1 MTLKAVIFGSIG
13 SFSETSRIQLE
24 SFNEALLQN
33 GLKQQWDEKEYIEFL
48 KIQGGI
54 NRLKIIFPENSPQ
67 VLEMIHSEKTRLFQQ
82 KLAEGESFL
91 RIGFEAFCEM
101 LLQNNIL
108 IGLASTT
115 FLESIEA
122 ILKSLNTISRENFT
136 FIGHQGLTQRQ
147 KPDPEIYE
155 MALREMGVKKDE
167 VLAFE
172 DTRLSLMSPM
182 HAGIKTI
189 AIPGELSSGQDFS
202 EATLVIQQYS
212 DLDLER
218 LNEFFFL
225 NKINEL
231 RENIQSVFIG
241 FWNLMICMESKH
253 FHFKEL
259 DIIHF
264 QMCDSVFFQLLEGAL
279 RCISKSSISIFPG
292 FHVPNTKPLQQRQ
305 PNQSPKCPV

>member
-24 SFNEALLQN
+24 SFNEALSQN

-48 KIQGGI
+48 KIQGGL
-54 NRLKIIFPENSPQ
+54 NRLKKVFPESSPQ
-67 VLEMIHSEKTRLFQQ
+67 LLEKIHSDKTRLFQQ
-82 KLAEGESFL
+82 KLTEGESFL
-91 RIGFEAFCEM
+91 RTGFEAFCKM

-115 FLESIEA
+115 FLDSIDA
-122 ILKSLNTISRENFT
+122 ILKSLNTISRENFA

-155 MALREMGVKKDE
+155 IALREMGVKKDE

-172 DTRLSLMSPM
+172 DTRLSLMSPI

-218 LNEFFFL
+218 LNEIFL
-225 NKINEL
+225 
-231 RENIQSVFIG
+231 S
-241 FWNLMICMESKH
+241 
-253 FHFKEL
+253 
-259 DIIHF
+259 
-264 QMCDSVFFQLLEGAL
+264 
-279 RCISKSSISIFPG
+279 
-292 FHVPNTKPLQQRQ
+292 
-305 PNQSPKCPV
+305 

>member
-1 MTLKAVIFGSIG
+1 MTMTLKAVIFGSIG

-24 SFNEALLQN
+24 SFNEALSQN

-48 KIQGGI
+48 KIQGGL
-54 NRLKIIFPENSPQ
+54 NRLKQVFPESNPQ
-67 VLEMIHSEKTRLFQQ
+67 VLEKIHSDKTRLFQQ

-91 RIGFEAFCEM
+91 RTGFEAFCEM

-115 FLESIEA
+115 FLDSIDA
-122 ILKSLNTISRENFT
+122 ILKSLNTISRENFA

-155 MALREMGVKKDE
+155 IALREMGVKKDE

-172 DTRLSLMSPM
+172 DTRLSLMSPI

-218 LNEFFFL
+218 LNE
-225 NKINEL
+225 I
-231 RENIQSVFIG
+231 
-241 FWNLMICMESKH
+241 
-253 FHFKEL
+253 
-259 DIIHF
+259 
-264 QMCDSVFFQLLEGAL
+264 LL
-279 RCISKSSISIFPG
+279 S
-292 FHVPNTKPLQQRQ
+292 
-305 PNQSPKCPV
+305 

>member
-24 SFNEALLQN
+24 SFNEALSQS
-33 GLKQQWDEKEYIEFL
+33 GLKHHWDEKEYIEFL
-48 KIQGGI
+48 KIQGGL
-54 NRLKIIFPENSPQ
+54 NRLKRVFPESSPQ
-67 VLEMIHSEKTRLFQQ
+67 LLEKIHSDKTRLFQQ
-82 KLAEGESFL
+82 KLTEGESFL
-91 RIGFEAFCEM
+91 RTGFEAFCKM

-115 FLESIEA
+115 FLDSIDA
-122 ILKSLNTISRENFT
+122 ILKSLNTISKENFA

-172 DTRLSLMSPM
+172 DTRLSLMSPIQ
-182 HAGIKTI
+182 AGIKTI

-218 LNEFFFL
+218 LNE
-225 NKINEL
+225 I
-231 RENIQSVFIG
+231 
-241 FWNLMICMESKH
+241 
-253 FHFKEL
+253 
-259 DIIHF
+259 
-264 QMCDSVFFQLLEGAL
+264 LL
-279 RCISKSSISIFPG
+279 S
-292 FHVPNTKPLQQRQ
+292 
-305 PNQSPKCPV
+305 

>member
-24 SFNEALLQN
+24 SFNEALSQN

-48 KIQGGI
+48 KIQGGL
-54 NRLKIIFPENSPQ
+54 NRLKKVFPESSPQ
-67 VLEMIHSEKTRLFQQ
+67 LLEKIHSDKTRLFQQ
-82 KLAEGESFL
+82 KLTEGESFL
-91 RIGFEAFCEM
+91 RTGFEAFCKM

-115 FLESIEA
+115 FLDSIDA
-122 ILKSLNTISRENFT
+122 ILKSLNTISRENFA

-155 MALREMGVKKDE
+155 IALREMGVKKDE

-172 DTRLSLMSPM
+172 DTRLSLMSPI

-212 DLDLER
+212 DLDLEQ
-218 LNEFFFL
+218 
-225 NKINEL
+225 INEIML
-231 RENIQSVFIG
+231 S
-241 FWNLMICMESKH
+241 
-253 FHFKEL
+253 
-259 DIIHF
+259 
-264 QMCDSVFFQLLEGAL
+264 
-279 RCISKSSISIFPG
+279 
-292 FHVPNTKPLQQRQ
+292 
-305 PNQSPKCPV
+305 

>member
-24 SFNEALLQN
+24 SFNEALSQN

-48 KIQGGI
+48 KIQGGL
-54 NRLKIIFPENSPQ
+54 NRLKKVFPESSPQ
-67 VLEMIHSEKTRLFQQ
+67 VLEKIHSDKTRLFQQ

-91 RIGFEAFCEM
+91 RTGFEAFCEM

-115 FLESIEA
+115 FLDSIDA
-122 ILKSLNTISRENFT
+122 ILKSLNTISRENFA

-155 MALREMGVKKDE
+155 IALREMGVKKEE

-172 DTRLSLMSPM
+172 DTRLSLMSPI

-218 LNEFFFL
+218 LNE
-225 NKINEL
+225 I
-231 RENIQSVFIG
+231 
-241 FWNLMICMESKH
+241 
-253 FHFKEL
+253 
-259 DIIHF
+259 
-264 QMCDSVFFQLLEGAL
+264 LL
-279 RCISKSSISIFPG
+279 S
-292 FHVPNTKPLQQRQ
+292 
-305 PNQSPKCPV
+305 

>member
-24 SFNEALLQN
+24 SFNEALSQN
-33 GLKQQWDEKEYIEFL
+33 GLKHQWDEKEYIEFL
-48 KIQGGI
+48 KIQGGL
-54 NRLKIIFPENSPQ
+54 NRLKQVFPESSPQ
-67 VLEMIHSEKTRLFQQ
+67 VLEKIHSDKTRLFQQ

-115 FLESIEA
+115 FLDSIDG
-122 ILKSLNTISRENFT
+122 ILKSLNTISRENFA

-155 MALREMGVKKDE
+155 MALREMGVNKNE

-172 DTRLSLMSPM
+172 DTRLSLMSPI

-218 LNEFFFL
+218 LNE
-225 NKINEL
+225 I
-231 RENIQSVFIG
+231 
-241 FWNLMICMESKH
+241 
-253 FHFKEL
+253 
-259 DIIHF
+259 
-264 QMCDSVFFQLLEGAL
+264 LL
-279 RCISKSSISIFPG
+279 S
-292 FHVPNTKPLQQRQ
+292 
-305 PNQSPKCPV
+305 

>member
-24 SFNEALLQN
+24 SFNEALSQN
-33 GLKQQWDEKEYIEFL
+33 GLKHQWNEKEYIEFL
-48 KIQGGI
+48 KIQGGL
-54 NRLKIIFPENSPQ
+54 NRLKQVFPESNPQ
-67 VLEMIHSEKTRLFQQ
+67 VLEKIHSDKTRLFQQ

-91 RIGFEAFCEM
+91 RTGFESFCEM

-115 FLESIEA
+115 FLDSIDA
-122 ILKSLNTISRENFT
+122 ILKCLNTISKENFA

-172 DTRLSLMSPM
+172 DTRLSLMSPI

-202 EATLVIQQYS
+202 EATLVIQEYS

-218 LNEFFFL
+218 LNE
-225 NKINEL
+225 I
-231 RENIQSVFIG
+231 
-241 FWNLMICMESKH
+241 
-253 FHFKEL
+253 
-259 DIIHF
+259 
-264 QMCDSVFFQLLEGAL
+264 LL
-279 RCISKSSISIFPG
+279 S
-292 FHVPNTKPLQQRQ
+292 
-305 PNQSPKCPV
+305 

>member
-54 NRLKIIFPENSPQ
+54 YRLKIIFPENSPQ
-67 VLEMIHSEKTRLFQQ
+67 VLEKTHSEKTRLFQQ

-91 RIGFEAFCEM
+91 RVGFETFCEM

-115 FLESIEA
+115 FLDSIDA
-122 ILKSLNTISRENFT
+122 ILKSLNTISRENFA

-147 KPDPEIYE
+147 KPDTEIYE
-155 MALREMGVKKDE
+155 IALREMGVKKDE

-172 DTRLSLMSPM
+172 DTRLSLMSPI

-218 LNEFFFL
+218 LNEIL
-225 NKINEL
+225 H
-231 RENIQSVFIG
+231 S
-241 FWNLMICMESKH
+241 
-253 FHFKEL
+253 
-259 DIIHF
+259 
-264 QMCDSVFFQLLEGAL
+264 
-279 RCISKSSISIFPG
+279 
-292 FHVPNTKPLQQRQ
+292 
-305 PNQSPKCPV
+305 

>member
-1 MTLKAVIFGSIG
+1 MTMTLKAVIFGSIG
-13 SFSETSRIQLE
+13 SFSETSLIQLE
-24 SFNEALLQN
+24 SFNEALSQN

-48 KIQGGI
+48 KIQGGL
-54 NRLKIIFPENSPQ
+54 NRLKQVFPESSPQ
-67 VLEMIHSEKTRLFQQ
+67 VLEKIHSDKTRLFQQ

-115 FLESIEA
+115 FLDSIDA
-122 ILKSLNTISRENFT
+122 ILKSLNTISRENFA

-155 MALREMGVKKDE
+155 IALREMGVKKEE

-172 DTRLSLMSPM
+172 DTRLSLMSPI

-218 LNEFFFL
+218 LNE
-225 NKINEL
+225 I
-231 RENIQSVFIG
+231 
-241 FWNLMICMESKH
+241 
-253 FHFKEL
+253 
-259 DIIHF
+259 
-264 QMCDSVFFQLLEGAL
+264 LL
-279 RCISKSSISIFPG
+279 S
-292 FHVPNTKPLQQRQ
+292 
-305 PNQSPKCPV
+305 

>member
-48 KIQGGI
+48 KIQGGL
-54 NRLKIIFPENSPQ
+54 NRLKKVFPESSPQ
-67 VLEMIHSEKTRLFQQ
+67 LLEKIHSDKTRLFQQ
-82 KLAEGESFL
+82 KLTEGESFL
-91 RIGFEAFCEM
+91 RTGFEAFCKM

-115 FLESIEA
+115 FLDSIDA
-122 ILKSLNTISRENFT
+122 ILKSLNTISRENFA

-155 MALREMGVKKDE
+155 IALREMGVKKEE

-172 DTRLSLMSPM
+172 DTRLSLMSPI

-189 AIPGELSSGQDFS
+189 AIPGELSNGQDFS
-202 EATLVIQQYS
+202 EATLVIQQSS

-218 LNEFFFL
+218 LNE
-225 NKINEL
+225 I
-231 RENIQSVFIG
+231 
-241 FWNLMICMESKH
+241 
-253 FHFKEL
+253 
-259 DIIHF
+259 
-264 QMCDSVFFQLLEGAL
+264 LL
-279 RCISKSSISIFPG
+279 S
-292 FHVPNTKPLQQRQ
+292 
-305 PNQSPKCPV
+305 

>member
-1 MTLKAVIFGSIG
+1 MTMTLKAVIFGSIG

-24 SFNEALLQN
+24 SFNEALSQN

-48 KIQGGI
+48 KIQGGL
-54 NRLKIIFPENSPQ
+54 NRLKQVFPESSPQ
-67 VLEMIHSEKTRLFQQ
+67 VLEKIHSDKTRLFQQ

-91 RIGFEAFCEM
+91 RTGFEAFCEM

-115 FLESIEA
+115 FLDSIDA
-122 ILKSLNTISRENFT
+122 ILKSLNTISKENFA

-155 MALREMGVKKDE
+155 IALREMGVKKDE

-172 DTRLSLMSPM
+172 DTRLSLMSPI

-218 LNEFFFL
+218 LNE
-225 NKINEL
+225 I
-231 RENIQSVFIG
+231 
-241 FWNLMICMESKH
+241 
-253 FHFKEL
+253 
-259 DIIHF
+259 
-264 QMCDSVFFQLLEGAL
+264 LL
-279 RCISKSSISIFPG
+279 S
-292 FHVPNTKPLQQRQ
+292 
-305 PNQSPKCPV
+305 

>member
-24 SFNEALLQN
+24 SFNEALSQN

-48 KIQGGI
+48 KIQGGL
-54 NRLKIIFPENSPQ
+54 NRLKQVFPESGPQ
-67 VLEMIHSEKTRLFQQ
+67 VLEKIHSDKTRLFQQ

-91 RIGFEAFCEM
+91 RTGFEAFCEM

-115 FLESIEA
+115 FLDSIDA
-122 ILKSLNTISRENFT
+122 ILKSLNTISKENFA

-155 MALREMGVKKDE
+155 IALREMGVKKDE

-172 DTRLSLMSPM
+172 DTRLSLMSPI

-218 LNEFFFL
+218 LNE
-225 NKINEL
+225 I
-231 RENIQSVFIG
+231 
-241 FWNLMICMESKH
+241 
-253 FHFKEL
+253 
-259 DIIHF
+259 
-264 QMCDSVFFQLLEGAL
+264 LL
-279 RCISKSSISIFPG
+279 S
-292 FHVPNTKPLQQRQ
+292 
-305 PNQSPKCPV
+305 

>member
-13 SFSETSRIQLE
+13 SFSETSRIQLD
-24 SFNEALLQN
+24 SFNEALSQN
-33 GLKQQWDEKEYIEFL
+33 ALNHQWDEKEYIEFL
-48 KIQGGI
+48 KIQGGL
-54 NRLKIIFPENSPQ
+54 NRLKQVFPESSPQ
-67 VLEMIHSEKTRLFQQ
+67 VLEKIHSEKTRLFQQ

-91 RIGFEAFCEM
+91 RTGFEAFCEM

-115 FLESIEA
+115 FLDSIDG
-122 ILKSLNTISRENFT
+122 ILKSLNTISRENFA

-172 DTRLSLMSPM
+172 DTRLSLMSPI

-212 DLDLER
+212 DLDLEQ
-218 LNEFFFL
+218 LNEIML
-225 NKINEL
+225 
-231 RENIQSVFIG
+231 S
-241 FWNLMICMESKH
+241 
-253 FHFKEL
+253 
-259 DIIHF
+259 
-264 QMCDSVFFQLLEGAL
+264 
-279 RCISKSSISIFPG
+279 
-292 FHVPNTKPLQQRQ
+292 
-305 PNQSPKCPV
+305 

>member
-1 MTLKAVIFGSIG
+1 MTLKAVIFGSSG

-24 SFNEALLQN
+24 SFNEALSQN
-33 GLKQQWDEKEYIEFL
+33 GLKHQWDEKEYIEFL
-48 KIQGGI
+48 KIQGGL
-54 NRLKIIFPENSPQ
+54 NRLKQVFPESSPQ
-67 VLEMIHSEKTRLFQQ
+67 VLEKIHSDKTRLFQQ
-82 KLAEGESFL
+82 KLAEGESYL
-91 RIGFEAFCEM
+91 RTGFETFCEM

-115 FLESIEA
+115 FLDSIDA
-122 ILKSLNTISRENFT
+122 ILKSLNTISRENFA

-155 MALREMGVKKDE
+155 IALREMGVKKDE

-172 DTRLSLMSPM
+172 DTRLSLMSPI

-218 LNEFFFL
+218 LNEFFFH
-225 NKINEL
+225 E
-231 RENIQSVFIG
+231 
-241 FWNLMICMESKH
+241 
-253 FHFKEL
+253 
-259 DIIHF
+259 
-264 QMCDSVFFQLLEGAL
+264 
-279 RCISKSSISIFPG
+279 
-292 FHVPNTKPLQQRQ
+292 
-305 PNQSPKCPV
+305 

>member
-24 SFNEALLQN
+24 SFNEALSQN
-33 GLKQQWDEKEYIEFL
+33 GLKHQWDEKEYIEFL
-48 KIQGGI
+48 KIQGGL
-54 NRLKIIFPENSPQ
+54 NRLKQVFPESSPQ
-67 VLEMIHSEKTRLFQQ
+67 VLEKIHSDKTRLFQQ

-91 RIGFEAFCEM
+91 RTGFEAFCEM

-115 FLESIEA
+115 FLDSIDA
-122 ILKSLNTISRENFT
+122 ILKSLNTISRENFA

-155 MALREMGVKKDE
+155 IALREMGVKKEE

-172 DTRLSLMSPM
+172 DTRLSLMSPI

-218 LNEFFFL
+218 LNE
-225 NKINEL
+225 I
-231 RENIQSVFIG
+231 
-241 FWNLMICMESKH
+241 
-253 FHFKEL
+253 
-259 DIIHF
+259 
-264 QMCDSVFFQLLEGAL
+264 LL
-279 RCISKSSISIFPG
+279 S
-292 FHVPNTKPLQQRQ
+292 
-305 PNQSPKCPV
+305 

>member
-24 SFNEALLQN
+24 SFNEALSQN

-48 KIQGGI
+48 KIQGGL
-54 NRLKIIFPENSPQ
+54 NRLKQVFPESSPQ
-67 VLEMIHSEKTRLFQQ
+67 VLEKIHSDKTRLFQQ

-91 RIGFEAFCEM
+91 RTGFEAFCEI

-115 FLESIEA
+115 FLESIDA
-122 ILKSLNTISRENFT
+122 ILKSLNTISRENFS

-155 MALREMGVKKDE
+155 IALREMGVKKEE

-172 DTRLSLMSPM
+172 DTRLSLMSPI

-189 AIPGELSSGQDFS
+189 AIPGELSNGQDFS

-218 LNEFFFL
+218 LNE
-225 NKINEL
+225 I
-231 RENIQSVFIG
+231 
-241 FWNLMICMESKH
+241 
-253 FHFKEL
+253 
-259 DIIHF
+259 
-264 QMCDSVFFQLLEGAL
+264 LL
-279 RCISKSSISIFPG
+279 S
-292 FHVPNTKPLQQRQ
+292 
-305 PNQSPKCPV
+305 

>member
-24 SFNEALLQN
+24 SFNEALSQN
-33 GLKQQWDEKEYIEFL
+33 GLKHHWDEKEYIEFL
-48 KIQGGI
+48 KIQGGL
-54 NRLKIIFPENSPQ
+54 NRLKKVFPESSPQ
-67 VLEMIHSEKTRLFQQ
+67 VLEKIHSDKTRLFQQ

-91 RIGFEAFCEM
+91 RTGFEAFCEM

-115 FLESIEA
+115 FLDSIDA
-122 ILKSLNTISRENFT
+122 ILKSLNTISRENFA

-155 MALREMGVKKDE
+155 IALREMGVKKDE

-172 DTRLSLMSPM
+172 DTRLSLMSPI

-218 LNEFFFL
+218 LNE
-225 NKINEL
+225 I
-231 RENIQSVFIG
+231 
-241 FWNLMICMESKH
+241 
-253 FHFKEL
+253 
-259 DIIHF
+259 
-264 QMCDSVFFQLLEGAL
+264 LL
-279 RCISKSSISIFPG
+279 S
-292 FHVPNTKPLQQRQ
+292 
-305 PNQSPKCPV
+305 

>member
-1 MTLKAVIFGSIG
+1 MTLKAIIFGSIG

-24 SFNEALLQN
+24 SFNEALSQN
-33 GLKQQWDEKEYIEFL
+33 GLKHQWNEKEYIEFL
-48 KIQGGI
+48 KIQGGL
-54 NRLKIIFPENSPQ
+54 NRLKQVFPESSPQ
-67 VLEMIHSEKTRLFQQ
+67 VLEKIHSDKTRLFQQ

-91 RIGFEAFCEM
+91 RTGFESFCEM

-115 FLESIEA
+115 FLESIDT
-122 ILKSLNTISRENFT
+122 ILKSLNTISRENFS

-147 KPDPEIYE
+147 KPDLEIYE
-155 MALREMGVKKDE
+155 MALREMGVKKEE

-172 DTRLSLMSPM
+172 DTRLSLMSPI

-218 LNEFFFL
+218 LNEIL
-225 NKINEL
+225 H
-231 RENIQSVFIG
+231 S
-241 FWNLMICMESKH
+241 
-253 FHFKEL
+253 
-259 DIIHF
+259 
-264 QMCDSVFFQLLEGAL
+264 
-279 RCISKSSISIFPG
+279 
-292 FHVPNTKPLQQRQ
+292 
-305 PNQSPKCPV
+305 

>member
-24 SFNEALLQN
+24 SFNEALSQS
-33 GLKQQWDEKEYIEFL
+33 GLKHHWDEKEYIEFL
-48 KIQGGI
+48 RIQGGL
-54 NRLKIIFPENSPQ
+54 NRLKKVFPESNPQ
-67 VLEMIHSEKTRLFQQ
+67 LLEKIHSDKTRLFQQ
-82 KLAEGESFL
+82 KLTEGESFL
-91 RIGFEAFCEM
+91 RTGFEAFCKM

-115 FLESIEA
+115 FLESIDA
-122 ILKSLNTISRENFT
+122 ILKSLNIISRENFS
-136 FIGHQGLTQRQ
+136 FIGHQGLTKRQ

-172 DTRLSLMSPM
+172 DTRLSLMSPI

-218 LNEFFFL
+218 LNE
-225 NKINEL
+225 
-231 RENIQSVFIG
+231 S
-241 FWNLMICMESKH
+241 
-253 FHFKEL
+253 
-259 DIIHF
+259 
-264 QMCDSVFFQLLEGAL
+264 LL
-279 RCISKSSISIFPG
+279 S
-292 FHVPNTKPLQQRQ
+292 
-305 PNQSPKCPV
+305 

>member
-24 SFNEALLQN
+24 SFNEALSQN

-48 KIQGGI
+48 NIQGGL
-54 NRLKIIFPENSPQ
+54 NRLKQVFPESNPQ
-67 VLEMIHSEKTRLFQQ
+67 VLEKIHSDKTRLFQQ

-91 RIGFEAFCEM
+91 RTGFEAFCEM

-115 FLESIEA
+115 FLDSIDA
-122 ILKSLNTISRENFT
+122 ILKSLNTISRENFA

-155 MALREMGVKKDE
+155 IALREMGVKKDE

-172 DTRLSLMSPM
+172 DTRLSLMSPI

-218 LNEFFFL
+218 LNE
-225 NKINEL
+225 I
-231 RENIQSVFIG
+231 
-241 FWNLMICMESKH
+241 
-253 FHFKEL
+253 
-259 DIIHF
+259 
-264 QMCDSVFFQLLEGAL
+264 LL
-279 RCISKSSISIFPG
+279 S
-292 FHVPNTKPLQQRQ
+292 
-305 PNQSPKCPV
+305 

>member
-24 SFNEALLQN
+24 SFNEALSQN
-33 GLKQQWDEKEYIEFL
+33 GLKHQWDEKEYIEFL
-48 KIQGGI
+48 KIQGGL
-54 NRLKIIFPENSPQ
+54 NRLKKVFPESSPQ
-67 VLEMIHSEKTRLFQQ
+67 VLEKIHSDKTRLFQK

-115 FLESIEA
+115 FLDSIDA
-122 ILKSLNTISRENFT
+122 ILKSLNTISKENFA
-136 FIGHQGLTQRQ
+136 FVGHQGLTQRQ

-155 MALREMGVKKDE
+155 IALREMGVKKDE

-172 DTRLSLMSPM
+172 DTRLSLMSPI

-218 LNEFFFL
+218 LNE
-225 NKINEL
+225 I
-231 RENIQSVFIG
+231 
-241 FWNLMICMESKH
+241 
-253 FHFKEL
+253 
-259 DIIHF
+259 
-264 QMCDSVFFQLLEGAL
+264 LL
-279 RCISKSSISIFPG
+279 S
-292 FHVPNTKPLQQRQ
+292 
-305 PNQSPKCPV
+305 

>member
-24 SFNEALLQN
+24 SFNEALSQS
-33 GLKQQWDEKEYIEFL
+33 GLKHHWDEKEYIEFL
-48 KIQGGI
+48 KIQGGL
-54 NRLKIIFPENSPQ
+54 NRLKKVFPESSPQ
-67 VLEMIHSEKTRLFQQ
+67 LLEKIHSHKTRLFQQ
-82 KLAEGESFL
+82 KLTEGESFL
-91 RIGFEAFCEM
+91 RTGFEAFCKM

-115 FLESIEA
+115 FLDSIDA
-122 ILKSLNTISRENFT
+122 ILKSLNTISRDNFA

-155 MALREMGVKKDE
+155 IALREMGVKKDE

-172 DTRLSLMSPM
+172 DTRLSLMSPI

-218 LNEFFFL
+218 LNE
-225 NKINEL
+225 I
-231 RENIQSVFIG
+231 
-241 FWNLMICMESKH
+241 
-253 FHFKEL
+253 
-259 DIIHF
+259 
-264 QMCDSVFFQLLEGAL
+264 LL
-279 RCISKSSISIFPG
+279 S
-292 FHVPNTKPLQQRQ
+292 
-305 PNQSPKCPV
+305 

>member
-24 SFNEALLQN
+24 SFNEALSQN

-48 KIQGGI
+48 KIQGGL
-54 NRLKIIFPENSPQ
+54 NRLKQVFPESSPQ
-67 VLEMIHSEKTRLFQQ
+67 VLEKIHSDKTRLFQQ
-82 KLAEGESFL
+82 KLVEGESFL

-115 FLESIEA
+115 FLDSIDA
-122 ILKSLNTISRENFT
+122 ILKSLNTISRENFA

-172 DTRLSLMSPM
+172 DTRLSLMSPI

-218 LNEFFFL
+218 LNE
-225 NKINEL
+225 I
-231 RENIQSVFIG
+231 
-241 FWNLMICMESKH
+241 
-253 FHFKEL
+253 
-259 DIIHF
+259 
-264 QMCDSVFFQLLEGAL
+264 LL
-279 RCISKSSISIFPG
+279 S
-292 FHVPNTKPLQQRQ
+292 
-305 PNQSPKCPV
+305 

>member
-24 SFNEALLQN
+24 SFNEALSQN

-48 KIQGGI
+48 KIQGGL
-54 NRLKIIFPENSPQ
+54 NRLKQVFPESNPQ
-67 VLEMIHSEKTRLFQQ
+67 VLEKIHSDKTRLFQQ

-91 RIGFEAFCEM
+91 RTGFEAFCEM

-115 FLESIEA
+115 FLDSIDA
-122 ILKSLNTISRENFT
+122 ILKSLNTISRENFA

-155 MALREMGVKKDE
+155 MALKEMGVKKDE

-172 DTRLSLMSPM
+172 DTRLSLMSPI

-218 LNEFFFL
+218 LNE
-225 NKINEL
+225 I
-231 RENIQSVFIG
+231 
-241 FWNLMICMESKH
+241 
-253 FHFKEL
+253 
-259 DIIHF
+259 
-264 QMCDSVFFQLLEGAL
+264 LL
-279 RCISKSSISIFPG
+279 S
-292 FHVPNTKPLQQRQ
+292 
-305 PNQSPKCPV
+305 

>member
-24 SFNEALLQN
+24 SFNEALSQN

-48 KIQGGI
+48 KIQGGL
-54 NRLKIIFPENSPQ
+54 NRLKKVFPESSPQ
-67 VLEMIHSEKTRLFQQ
+67 VLEKIHSDKTRLFQQ
-82 KLAEGESFL
+82 KLVEGESFL

-115 FLESIEA
+115 FLDSIDA
-122 ILKSLNTISRENFT
+122 ILKSLNTISRENFA
-136 FIGHQGLTQRQ
+136 FIGHQGLTLRQ

-155 MALREMGVKKDE
+155 IALREMGVKKDE

-172 DTRLSLMSPM
+172 DTRLSLMSPI

-218 LNEFFFL
+218 LNE
-225 NKINEL
+225 I
-231 RENIQSVFIG
+231 
-241 FWNLMICMESKH
+241 
-253 FHFKEL
+253 
-259 DIIHF
+259 
-264 QMCDSVFFQLLEGAL
+264 LL
-279 RCISKSSISIFPG
+279 S
-292 FHVPNTKPLQQRQ
+292 
-305 PNQSPKCPV
+305 

>member
-1 MTLKAVIFGSIG
+1 MTMTLKAVIFGSIG

-24 SFNEALLQN
+24 SFNEALSQN
-33 GLKQQWDEKEYIEFL
+33 GLKHQWDEKEYIEFL
-48 KIQGGI
+48 KIQGGL
-54 NRLKIIFPENSPQ
+54 NRLKQVFPESNPQ
-67 VLEMIHSEKTRLFQQ
+67 VLEKIHSDKTRLFQQ

-91 RIGFEAFCEM
+91 RTGFEAFCEM

-115 FLESIEA
+115 FLDSIDA
-122 ILKSLNTISRENFT
+122 ILKSLNTISRENFA
-136 FIGHQGLTQRQ
+136 FIGHQGLSQRQ

-155 MALREMGVKKDE
+155 IALREMGVKKDE

-172 DTRLSLMSPM
+172 DTRLSLMSPI

-218 LNEFFFL
+218 LNE
-225 NKINEL
+225 I
-231 RENIQSVFIG
+231 
-241 FWNLMICMESKH
+241 
-253 FHFKEL
+253 
-259 DIIHF
+259 
-264 QMCDSVFFQLLEGAL
+264 LL
-279 RCISKSSISIFPG
+279 S
-292 FHVPNTKPLQQRQ
+292 
-305 PNQSPKCPV
+305 

>member
-24 SFNEALLQN
+24 SFNEALSQN

-48 KIQGGI
+48 KIQGGL
-54 NRLKIIFPENSPQ
+54 NRLKQVFPESSPQ
-67 VLEMIHSEKTRLFQQ
+67 VLEKIHSDKTRLFQQ

-91 RIGFEAFCEM
+91 RTGFEAFCEM

-115 FLESIEA
+115 FLDSIDA
-122 ILKSLNTISRENFT
+122 ILKSLNTISRENFA

-155 MALREMGVKKDE
+155 IALREMGVKKDE

-172 DTRLSLMSPM
+172 DTRLSLMSPI

-189 AIPGELSSGQDFS
+189 AIPGELSNGQDFS

-218 LNEFFFL
+218 LNE
-225 NKINEL
+225 I
-231 RENIQSVFIG
+231 
-241 FWNLMICMESKH
+241 
-253 FHFKEL
+253 
-259 DIIHF
+259 
-264 QMCDSVFFQLLEGAL
+264 LL
-279 RCISKSSISIFPG
+279 S
-292 FHVPNTKPLQQRQ
+292 
-305 PNQSPKCPV
+305 

>member
-24 SFNEALLQN
+24 SFNEALSQN
-33 GLKQQWDEKEYIEFL
+33 GLKHQWDEKEYIEFL
-48 KIQGGI
+48 KIQGGL
-54 NRLKIIFPENSPQ
+54 NRLKQVFPESSPQ
-67 VLEMIHSEKTRLFQQ
+67 VLEKIHSDKTRLFQQ

-91 RIGFEAFCEM
+91 RTGFEAFCEM

-115 FLESIEA
+115 FLDSIDA
-122 ILKSLNTISRENFT
+122 ILKSLNTISKENFA

-155 MALREMGVKKDE
+155 IALREMGVEKDE
-167 VLAFE
+167 VVAFE
-172 DTRLSLMSPM
+172 DTRLSLMSPI

-218 LNEFFFL
+218 LNE
-225 NKINEL
+225 I
-231 RENIQSVFIG
+231 
-241 FWNLMICMESKH
+241 
-253 FHFKEL
+253 
-259 DIIHF
+259 
-264 QMCDSVFFQLLEGAL
+264 LL
-279 RCISKSSISIFPG
+279 S
-292 FHVPNTKPLQQRQ
+292 
-305 PNQSPKCPV
+305 

>member
-48 KIQGGI
+48 KIQGGL
-54 NRLKIIFPENSPQ
+54 NRLKKVFPESSPQ
-67 VLEMIHSEKTRLFQQ
+67 VLEKIHSDKTRLFQQ

-115 FLESIEA
+115 FLESIDA

-172 DTRLSLMSPM
+172 DTRLSLMSPI

-218 LNEFFFL
+218 LNE
-225 NKINEL
+225 I
-231 RENIQSVFIG
+231 
-241 FWNLMICMESKH
+241 
-253 FHFKEL
+253 
-259 DIIHF
+259 
-264 QMCDSVFFQLLEGAL
+264 LL
-279 RCISKSSISIFPG
+279 S
-292 FHVPNTKPLQQRQ
+292 
-305 PNQSPKCPV
+305 

>member
-1 MTLKAVIFGSIG
+1 M
-13 SFSETSRIQLE
+13 E

-33 GLKQQWDEKEYIEFL
+33 GLKQQWDEKEYVEFL

-67 VLEMIHSEKTRLFQQ
+67 VLEKIHSEKTRLFQQ

-91 RIGFEAFCEM
+91 RTGFDAFCEK

-115 FLESIEA
+115 FLDSIDA
-122 ILKSLNTISRENFT
+122 ILKSLNTISRENFN

-155 MALREMGVKKDE
+155 IALREMGVKKDE

-172 DTRLSLMSPM
+172 DTRLSLMSPI

-202 EATLVIQQYS
+202 EATLVIQEYS

-218 LNEFFFL
+218 LNE
-225 NKINEL
+225 I
-231 RENIQSVFIG
+231 
-241 FWNLMICMESKH
+241 
-253 FHFKEL
+253 
-259 DIIHF
+259 
-264 QMCDSVFFQLLEGAL
+264 LL
-279 RCISKSSISIFPG
+279 S
-292 FHVPNTKPLQQRQ
+292 
-305 PNQSPKCPV
+305 

>member
-24 SFNEALLQN
+24 SFNEALSQN
-33 GLKQQWDEKEYIEFL
+33 GLKHQWDEKEYIEFL
-48 KIQGGI
+48 KIQGGL
-54 NRLKIIFPENSPQ
+54 NRLKKFFPESSPQ
-67 VLEMIHSEKTRLFQQ
+67 VLEKIHSDKTRLFQQ
-82 KLAEGESFL
+82 KLAEGESYL
-91 RIGFEAFCEM
+91 RTGFETFCEM

-115 FLESIEA
+115 FLDSIDA
-122 ILKSLNTISRENFT
+122 ILKSLNTISRENFA

-155 MALREMGVKKDE
+155 IALREMGVKKDE

-172 DTRLSLMSPM
+172 DTRLSLMSPI
-182 HAGIKTI
+182 HVGIKTI

-218 LNEFFFL
+218 LNE
-225 NKINEL
+225 I
-231 RENIQSVFIG
+231 
-241 FWNLMICMESKH
+241 
-253 FHFKEL
+253 
-259 DIIHF
+259 
-264 QMCDSVFFQLLEGAL
+264 LL
-279 RCISKSSISIFPG
+279 S
-292 FHVPNTKPLQQRQ
+292 
-305 PNQSPKCPV
+305 

>member
-33 GLKQQWDEKEYIEFL
+33 GLKQQWDEKEYIDFL
-48 KIQGGI
+48 KIQGGL

-67 VLEMIHSEKTRLFQQ
+67 VLEKIHSEKTRLFQQ

-115 FLESIEA
+115 FLDSIDA
-122 ILKSLNTISRENFT
+122 IMKNLNTISRENFT

-172 DTRLSLMSPM
+172 DTRLSLMSPI

-212 DLDLER
+212 DLDLAR
-218 LNEFFFL
+218 LNEIL
-225 NKINEL
+225 H
-231 RENIQSVFIG
+231 S
-241 FWNLMICMESKH
+241 
-253 FHFKEL
+253 
-259 DIIHF
+259 
-264 QMCDSVFFQLLEGAL
+264 
-279 RCISKSSISIFPG
+279 
-292 FHVPNTKPLQQRQ
+292 
-305 PNQSPKCPV
+305 

>member
-1 MTLKAVIFGSIG
+1 MTMTLKAVIFGSIG

-24 SFNEALLQN
+24 SFNEALSQN
-33 GLKQQWDEKEYIEFL
+33 SLKQQWDEKEYIEFL
-48 KIQGGI
+48 KIQGGL
-54 NRLKIIFPENSPQ
+54 NRLKQVFPESSPQ
-67 VLEMIHSEKTRLFQQ
+67 VLEKIHSDKTRLFQK

-91 RIGFEAFCEM
+91 RTGFEAFCEM

-115 FLESIEA
+115 FLDSIDA
-122 ILKSLNTISRENFT
+122 ILKSLNTISRENFA

-155 MALREMGVKKDE
+155 IALREMGVKKDE

-172 DTRLSLMSPM
+172 DTRLSLMSPI

-218 LNEFFFL
+218 LNE
-225 NKINEL
+225 I
-231 RENIQSVFIG
+231 
-241 FWNLMICMESKH
+241 
-253 FHFKEL
+253 
-259 DIIHF
+259 
-264 QMCDSVFFQLLEGAL
+264 LL
-279 RCISKSSISIFPG
+279 S
-292 FHVPNTKPLQQRQ
+292 
-305 PNQSPKCPV
+305 

>member
-24 SFNEALLQN
+24 SFNEALSQN
-33 GLKQQWDEKEYIEFL
+33 GLKHQWDEKEYIEFL
-48 KIQGGI
+48 KIQGGL
-54 NRLKIIFPENSPQ
+54 NRLKQVFPESSPQ
-67 VLEMIHSEKTRLFQQ
+67 VLEKIHSDKTRLFQK

-91 RIGFEAFCEM
+91 RTGFEAFCEM

-115 FLESIEA
+115 FLDSIDA
-122 ILKSLNTISRENFT
+122 ILKSLNTISKENFA

-155 MALREMGVKKDE
+155 IALREMGVKKDE

-172 DTRLSLMSPM
+172 DTRLSLMSPI

-218 LNEFFFL
+218 LNE
-225 NKINEL
+225 I
-231 RENIQSVFIG
+231 
-241 FWNLMICMESKH
+241 
-253 FHFKEL
+253 
-259 DIIHF
+259 
-264 QMCDSVFFQLLEGAL
+264 LL
-279 RCISKSSISIFPG
+279 S
-292 FHVPNTKPLQQRQ
+292 
-305 PNQSPKCPV
+305 

>member
-24 SFNEALLQN
+24 SFNEALSQN

-67 VLEMIHSEKTRLFQQ
+67 VLEKIHSEKTRLFQQ

-91 RIGFEAFCEM
+91 RTRFEAFCEI

-115 FLESIEA
+115 FLDSIDA
-122 ILKSLNTISRENFT
+122 ILKCLNSISRENFA

-155 MALREMGVKKDE
+155 IALREMGVKKDE

-172 DTRLSLMSPM
+172 DTRLSLMSPI

-212 DLDLER
+212 DLDLEQ
-218 LNEFFFL
+218 LNE
-225 NKINEL
+225 I
-231 RENIQSVFIG
+231 
-241 FWNLMICMESKH
+241 
-253 FHFKEL
+253 
-259 DIIHF
+259 
-264 QMCDSVFFQLLEGAL
+264 LL
-279 RCISKSSISIFPG
+279 S
-292 FHVPNTKPLQQRQ
+292 
-305 PNQSPKCPV
+305 

>member
-24 SFNEALLQN
+24 SFNEALSQN
-33 GLKQQWDEKEYIEFL
+33 DLKYQWDKKQYIEFL
-48 KIQGGI
+48 KIQGGL
-54 NRLKIIFPENSPQ
+54 NRLKQVFPESSPQ
-67 VLEMIHSEKTRLFQQ
+67 VLEKIHSDKTRLFQQ

-91 RIGFEAFCEM
+91 RTGFEAFCEM

-115 FLESIEA
+115 FLDSIDA
-122 ILKSLNTISRENFT
+122 ILKSLNTISRENFA

-172 DTRLSLMSPM
+172 DTRLSLMSPI

-218 LNEFFFL
+218 LNE
-225 NKINEL
+225 I
-231 RENIQSVFIG
+231 
-241 FWNLMICMESKH
+241 
-253 FHFKEL
+253 
-259 DIIHF
+259 
-264 QMCDSVFFQLLEGAL
+264 LL
-279 RCISKSSISIFPG
+279 S
-292 FHVPNTKPLQQRQ
+292 
-305 PNQSPKCPV
+305 